1 MTSGKKVHIM
11 KVVNDLIERVGAGQM
26 IAKNDEVKR
35 SKIWRIVTTV
45 STIVIIVGVIL
56 LLAKLFTTNPLE
68 GEWADEDG
76 SFYMSIM
83 KNGSMVISIPEAED
97 ALSVAVDMKYT
108 LNKDEK
114 TITITPDEA
123 GFQKMAD
130 KMGGQ
135 YTEEDIRQALSTVI
149 TTFDYSVDQEQ
160 LTLTEREY
168 GEQLILIKE

>member
-1 MTSGKKVHIM
+1 
-11 KVVNDLIERVGAGQM
+11 M

-35 SKIWRIVTTV
+35 SKIWRIVTAV
-45 STIVIIVGVIL
+45 STVVIIVGVVL
-56 LLAKLFTTNPLE
+56 LLTKLFTTNPLE

-76 SFYMSIM
+76 SFNMSIL
-83 KNGSMVISIPEAED
+83 KNGSMVITIPEEGAD
-97 ALSVAVDMKYT
+97 LSVDVDMKYT

-123 GFQKMAD
+123 GFQKLAD
-130 KMGGQ
+130 KTGGQ
-135 YTEEDIRQALSTVI
+135 YTEDEIRQALSTVI

-168 GEQLILIKE
+168 GEQLVLIKE

>member
-1 MTSGKKVHIM
+1 
-11 KVVNDLIERVGAGQM
+11 M

-45 STIVIIVGVIL
+45 STVVIIVGAAL

-68 GEWADEDG
+68 GDWADEDG
-76 SFYMSIM
+76 NFNMSIM
-83 KNGSMVISIPEAED
+83 KNGSMVITIPEAEE
-97 ALSVAVDMKYT
+97 AVSVDVDMKYT

-123 GFQKMAD
+123 GFQKLAD
-130 KMGGQ
+130 KTGGQ
-135 YTEEDIRQALSTVI
+135 YTEEEIRQALSTVI

-168 GEQLILIKE
+168 GEQLVLIKE